1 MTPNTSSASTSD
13 VTSSG
18 ADRVGLDYGTTGDP
32 FRIGEDARV
41 QLFRVLL
48 NGKTTRVDKPWGRE
62 YIVATDDFL
71 LKVIE
76 VFAGQRTSLQ
86 HHNHKTEIHWLMN
99 GTGHLFVEESDPDER
114 DLFELKSEKRPSDGL
129 LVHPGE
135 IHRAVGPLLILEI
148 STNHPDDVVRHSDDY
163 DREDRIAGGDA

>member
-1 MTPNTSSASTSD
+1 MTANTSFAPTFD
-13 VTSSG
+13 ATFSG
-18 ADRVGLDYGTTGDP
+18 ADRMGLDYGATGDP
-32 FRIGEDARV
+32 FRIGEDART

-62 YIVATDDFL
+62 FIVATEDFL

-86 HHNHKTEIHWLMN
+86 HHNEKTEIHWLLD
-99 GTGHLFVEESDPDER
+99 GTGELYKEELDPDELIR
-114 DLFELKSEKRPSDGL
+114 YQTEAECRPSAGL
-129 LVHPGE
+129 LVQPGE

-148 STNHPDDVVRHSDDY
+148 STNHPDDVVRHADDY
-163 DREDRIAGGDA
+163 AREDQ